1 MYHISMYLGL
11 NGYTKD
17 YTLLPTFCTCKS
29 NVCDFL
35 SDMHDCTKFLKKKLT
50 VLNMF
55 WQLPNIVE
63 DFQRCSDKF

>member
-29 NVCDFL
+29 NACDFL
-35 SDMHDCTKFLKKKLT
+35 SDMYHCTKFLKNKTDSTEHVPATSKH
-50 VLNMF
+50 
-55 WQLPNIVE
+55 
-63 DFQRCSDKF
+63 C

>member
-1 MYHISMYLGL
+1 MYLGL

-35 SDMHDCTKFLKKKLT
+35 SDMYDCTKFLKKKT
-50 VLNMF
+50 DSTEHVLATSKH
-55 WQLPNIVE
+55 
-63 DFQRCSDKF
+63 C